1 MKYIIFKSGDLLKP
15 IIFPDHI
22 AHSEIICKNAIP
34 VSAGFFK
41 IDFGDITVYGESV
54 SLKLKPRK
62 QDNELIK
69 ISLLNTVP
77 IKLFLNK

>member
-1 MKYIIFKSGDLLKP
+1 MKDIITDHFYDGECISFPIKSNYGEGFTFNIGKKQYITKGY
-15 IIFPDHI
+15 
-22 AHSEIICKNAIP
+22 C
-34 VSAGFFK
+34 
-41 IDFGDITVYGESV
+41 ESV